1 MKSNETS
8 WYKYKLF
15 KYKNSN
21 IINSQIT
28 KTNDY
33 KGVRQ
38 SAIYAIVEVINIID
52 ILYSNMSI

>member
-1 MKSNETS
+1 MKQADININF
-8 WYKYKLF
+8 LNI
-15 KYKNSN
+15 KNSN

-52 ILYSNMSI
+52 ILYSNMSV